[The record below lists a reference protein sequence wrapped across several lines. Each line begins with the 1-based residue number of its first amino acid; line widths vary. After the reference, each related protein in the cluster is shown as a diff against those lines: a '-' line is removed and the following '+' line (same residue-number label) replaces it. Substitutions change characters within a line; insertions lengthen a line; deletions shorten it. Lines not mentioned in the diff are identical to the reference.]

1 MMCTYKFLT
10 QAFSFPLK
18 SQMMHEVESYS
29 SKVANVSKASLVN
42 TFKVSLITN
51 FSVLQNASVSAK
63 LHVHTMEHQVNTI
76 SCFPHIKDHNTDQ
89 MVYAQLN

>member
-1 MMCTYKFLT
+1 MKLNLIAQKLQKFV
-10 QAFSFPLK
+10 K
-18 SQMMHEVESYS
+18 G
-29 SKVANVSKASLVN
+29 SLVN
-42 TFKVSLITN
+42 TFKVSLIIK